1 MADEQLVTIEE
12 PSTVIIEASNSDEP
26 EVIEEANEPTD
37 AVAIAAIEADKE
49 IKIAEIHAD
58 VEEARIEA
66 QIEQTEVL
74 AEQSNRDYDECRRE
88 IAALTETVER
98 LEILVNS
105 LTPPPVLEVVT
116 TEPLET
122 ATEMN
127 LTQPSTAAPTVETL
141 MEVSEENEE
150 EKPAAEET
158 SRVRKYIAI

>member
-1 MADEQLVTIEE
+1 
-12 PSTVIIEASNSDEP
+12 VIIEGSNSDES
-26 EVIEEANEPTD
+26 EIIEETNDPSD

-58 VEEARIEA
+58 IEEARIEA
-66 QIEQTEVL
+66 QTEQTEVL

-88 IAALTETVER
+88 IAALAETVER
-98 LEILVNS
+98 LEMLINS

-122 ATEMN
+122 VTETN
-127 LTQPSTAAPTVETL
+127 LTQPSTAAPTAEML

-150 EKPAAEET
+150 EKPEAVET